1 MLADLLTNS
10 FYRSEK
16 RAKSWFKE
24 TIIKSS
30 INLWPLP
37 SLLTVLFNQS
47 NVSYGAVHKR
57 HHQSR
62 ESGVCQKMMLL
73 KISLFSKSDGE
84 GGGGQKSQ
92 KINDVFYERPLS

>member
-1 MLADLLTNS
+1 MLAGLLTNS

-16 RAKSWFKE
+16 LAKSWFKE

-47 NVSYGAVHKR
+47 NVIYGAVHKR
-57 HHQSR
+57 PHQS
-62 ESGVCQKMMLL
+62 
-73 KISLFSKSDGE
+73 
-84 GGGGQKSQ
+84 GGGGLS
-92 KINDVFYERPLS
+92 KIYVCRRGGEGVFRIIDVYNFGTIMKVSRDI